1 MSEKFVFE
9 CIWADGG
16 AMGNDYVDENAIDVS
31 IGETR
36 NLPSFDDFQKLVG
49 KRVRITIEPL
59 PVAPMSIGTI
69 RYDPNAK
76 PTPKKPLEPI
86 IHPKYGLLVCE
97 YDYTKPWTWF
107 IAKDYLLEIGDDWIK
122 VYHEAWKGGE

>member
-1 MSEKFVFE
+1 
-9 CIWADGG
+9 
-16 AMGNDYVDENAIDVS
+16 
-31 IGETR
+31 
-36 NLPSFDDFQKLVG
+36 
-49 KRVRITIEPL
+49 
-59 PVAPMSIGTI
+59 MSIGTI

-122 VYHEAWKGGE
+122 VYHEAWKPAPGEDDSNGGGA